1 MNEKTLNNI
10 KSSNN
15 RKIFKYRMLTPLW
28 IAVFIDII
36 GFSMILPM
44 APFIAYDFNIE
55 IFPMGIILSVN
66 AMFSFIFGPILG
78 KLSDIY
84 GRKPLLLIS
93 QVGTCAGFLLLAF
106 SNSIWMIIISR
117 IVDGVFGGN
126 FPIAKAIIGDEVP
139 PKDRSIQM
147 ANIGVAHVL
156 ASLIGPGLGGTLY
169 GIGGILLPGLF
180 AAGLS
185 IFTIIITIFILE
197 ETWPKSKRLQYHEMK
212 TKIIIKIRKN
222 KAAMFYLTLFG
233 FHTASFMIAMASLS
247 FFAEIVFGMEAPE
260 IGILLMISGIFR
272 ATIRF
277 TLFKPAINKLGE
289 NNAILVG
296 LGMFL
301 VSFLIVGFSVSVIM
315 FFILILSISFAASL
329 TRGPLNSKISQ
340 SVSPREQGKIN
351 GYSSGLDSFAQII
364 GPLIGTF
371 MLDFFAP
378 FFLSFVIGSIALVPF
393 IISFKKMELKKHR
406 LINQELASE
415 M

>member
-1 MNEKTLNNI
+1 MIEKTPNNN

-15 RKIFKYRMLTPLW
+15 RRFFKYRKLSPLW

-36 GFSMILPM
+36 GFSMILPI
-44 APFIAYDFNIE
+44 APSIAEDFDIE
-55 IFPMGIILSVN
+55 IFFMGIALSVN

-78 KLSDIY
+78 KLSDRY

-106 SNSIWMIIISR
+106 SNSIWMIIVSR

-139 PKDRSIQM
+139 PKDRSFQM

-169 GIGGILLPGLF
+169 DIGGILLPGLF

-185 IFTIIITIFILE
+185 VFTIIITIFILD
-197 ETWPKSKRLQYHEMK
+197 ETWPKSRRQHYHEAK

-222 KAAMFYLTLFG
+222 KGAMFYLTLFG

-247 FFAEIVFGMEAPE
+247 FFAKIMFGMGPSE

-272 ATIRF
+272 ATIR
-277 TLFKPAINKLGE
+277 
-289 NNAILVG
+289 
-296 LGMFL
+296 
-301 VSFLIVGFSVSVIM
+301 
-315 FFILILSISFAASL
+315 
-329 TRGPLNSKISQ
+329 
-340 SVSPREQGKIN
+340 
-351 GYSSGLDSFAQII
+351 
-364 GPLIGTF
+364 
-371 MLDFFAP
+371 
-378 FFLSFVIGSIALVPF
+378 
-393 IISFKKMELKKHR
+393 
-406 LINQELASE
+406 
-415 M
+415 

>member
-1 MNEKTLNNI
+1 MIEKTLNNN
-10 KSSNN
+10 KSSSN
-15 RKIFKYRMLTPLW
+15 RRFFKYRKLSPLW
-28 IAVFIDII
+28 ISVFIDII
-36 GFSMILPM
+36 GFSMILPI
-44 APFIAYDFNIE
+44 APSIAEDFDIE
-55 IFPMGIILSVN
+55 IFLMGIALSVN
-66 AMFSFIFGPILG
+66 AMFSFIFGPLLG
-78 KLSDIY
+78 KLSDRY

-106 SNSIWMIIISR
+106 SNSIWMVIVSR

-139 PKDRSIQM
+139 PKDRSFQM
-147 ANIGVAHVL
+147 ANIGVAYVL

-169 GIGGILLPGLF
+169 DIGGILLPGLF

-185 IFTIIITIFILE
+185 VFTIIITIFILD
-197 ETWPKSKRLQYHEMK
+197 ETWPKSRRQHYHEMK

-222 KAAMFYLTLFG
+222 KGAMFYLTLFG

-247 FFAEIVFGMEAPE
+247 FFAKIMFGMGPSE

-277 TLFKPAINKLGE
+277 TLFKPVINKLGE

-315 FFILILSISFAASL
+315 FFILILVISFAASL

-378 FFLSFVIGSIALVPF
+378 YFLSFVIGSIALVPF
-393 IISFKKMELKKHR
+393 LMGFKKVELKEYKSIK
-406 LINQELASE
+406 LS
-415 M
+415 

>member
-1 MNEKTLNNI
+1 MSGKD
-10 KSSNN
+10 NN
-15 RKIFKYRMLTPLW
+15 RRFFKYRTLMPLW

-44 APFIAYDFNIE
+44 APYIADDFNIE
-55 IFPMGIILSVN
+55 YFLMGIVLSVN
-66 AMFSFIFGPILG
+66 AIFSFIFGPVLG
-78 KLSDIY
+78 KLSDKY

-93 QVGTCAGFLLLAF
+93 QAGTFSGFLMLAF

-147 ANIGVAHVL
+147 ANVGVAHVL
-156 ASLIGPGLGGTLY
+156 ASLFGPALGGILY
-169 GIGGILLPGLF
+169 DIGGILLPGLF

-185 IFTIIITIFILE
+185 VFTMIITIFILE
-197 ETWPKSKRLQYHEMK
+197 ETWPKSKRQQPHIMK

-222 KAAMFYLTLFG
+222 KGAMFYLTLFG
-233 FHTASFMIAMASLS
+233 FHSASFMVAMSSLAL
-247 FFAEIVFGMEAPE
+247 FAKIVFGMESSE
-260 IGILLMISGIFR
+260 IGMLLMISGIFR

-289 NNAILVG
+289 NNAILLG

-301 VSFLIVGFSVSVIM
+301 VSFLIVGFSFSVIM
-315 FFILILSISFAASL
+315 FFILILIISFAASL

-351 GYSSGLDSFAQII
+351 GYSSGLDSFSQII
-364 GPLIGTF
+364 GPLIGYF
-371 MLDFFAP
+371 MLSFFAP
-378 FFLSFVIGSIALVPF
+378 YFLSFVIGTIALVPF
-393 IISFKKMELKKHR
+393 LMGFKKIEKKKSRITNRELTF
-406 LINQELASE
+406 E

>member
-1 MNEKTLNNI
+1 M
-10 KSSNN
+10 
-15 RKIFKYRMLTPLW
+15 PLW

-44 APFIAYDFNIE
+44 APYIADDFDIE
-55 IFPMGIILSVN
+55 YFLMGIVLSVN
-66 AMFSFIFGPILG
+66 AIFSFIFGPLLG
-78 KLSDIY
+78 KLSDKY

-93 QVGTCAGFLLLAF
+93 QAGTFSGFLMLAF

-147 ANIGVAHVL
+147 ANVGVAHVL
-156 ASLIGPGLGGTLY
+156 ASLIGPALGGILY
-169 GIGGILLPGLF
+169 DIGGILFPGLF

-185 IFTIIITIFILE
+185 VFTMIITIFILE
-197 ETWPKSKRLQYHEMK
+197 ETWPKSKRQQPHKMK
-212 TKIIIKIRKN
+212 TRIIIKIRKN
-222 KAAMFYLTLFG
+222 KGAMFYLTLFG
-233 FHTASFMIAMASLS
+233 FHSASFMVAMSSLAL
-247 FFAEIVFGMEAPE
+247 FAKIVFGMESSE
-260 IGILLMISGIFR
+260 IGMLLMISGIFR

-289 NNAILVG
+289 NNAILLG

-315 FFILILSISFAASL
+315 FFILILIISFAASL

-351 GYSSGLDSFAQII
+351 GYSSGLDSFSQII
-364 GPLIGTF
+364 GPLIGYF
-371 MLDFFAP
+371 MLSFFAP
-378 FFLSFVIGSIALVPF
+378 YFLSFVIGTIALVPF
-393 IISFKKMELKKHR
+393 LMGFKKIEKKKSSMT
-406 LINQELASE
+406 NQELTFE

>member
-1 MNEKTLNNI
+1 MIEKPPNSY

-15 RKIFKYRMLTPLW
+15 RKIFKYRTLAPLW

-44 APFIAYDFNIE
+44 APYIADDFDLE
-55 IFPMGIILSVN
+55 YFLMGMVLSVN
-66 AMFSFIFGPILG
+66 AMFSFIFGPLLG
-78 KLSDIY
+78 KLSDRY

-93 QVGTCAGFLLLAF
+93 QVGTFAGFLMLAF

-117 IVDGVFGGN
+117 VVDGVFGGN

-139 PKDRSIQM
+139 PKDRSFQM

-185 IFTIIITIFILE
+185 VFTMIITILILE
-197 ETWPKSKRLQYHEMK
+197 ETWPKSKRQQSHEMK

-222 KAAMFYLTLFG
+222 KGAMFYLTLFG
-233 FHTASFMIAMASLS
+233 FHSASFMVAMSSLAL
-247 FFAEIVFGMEAPE
+247 FAKIVFGMEAPE

-289 NNAILVG
+289 NNAIILG

-301 VSFLIVGFSVSVIM
+301 VSFLIVGFSVSIIM
-315 FFILILSISFAASL
+315 FFILILVISFAASL

-364 GPLIGTF
+364 GPLIGFF
-371 MLDFFAP
+371 MLNFFAP
-378 FFLSFVIGSIALVPF
+378 YFLSFVIGSIALVPF
-393 IISFKKMELKKHR
+393 LMGFKKIELKKHR
-406 LINQELASE
+406 LINQEITSE
-415 M
+415 I

>member
-233 FHTASFMIAMASLS
+233 
-247 FFAEIVFGMEAPE
+247 
-260 IGILLMISGIFR
+260 
-272 ATIRF
+272 
-277 TLFKPAINKLGE
+277 
-289 NNAILVG
+289 
-296 LGMFL
+296 
-301 VSFLIVGFSVSVIM
+301 
-315 FFILILSISFAASL
+315 
-329 TRGPLNSKISQ
+329 
-340 SVSPREQGKIN
+340 
-351 GYSSGLDSFAQII
+351 
-364 GPLIGTF
+364 
-371 MLDFFAP
+371 
-378 FFLSFVIGSIALVPF
+378 
-393 IISFKKMELKKHR
+393 
-406 LINQELASE
+406 
-415 M
+415 